1 MSSRRVAMRRWVGPI
16 AAIGAGMVLMGW
28 PVTAAHAEDPVDIET
43 QITDQVDALGD
54 RRGEVE
60 AALAQ
65 LDADHQLQ
73 LFVVYVDS
81 FAGLN
86 AEDWANETANRNSF
100 GFNDALLAIATGDRE
115 FGDSFDPDYPLT
127 DNQLTEV
134 ATVAIEPPLR
144 EHDWAG
150 SAIGAAEGYAA
161 ALDGEPIPEPE
172 ITPGEADPN
181 ADGITWW
188 LPMAAVAV
196 IGAVGVYAYT
206 RSRQRRQATSTAS
219 SQRSAPE

>member
-1 MSSRRVAMRRWVGPI
+1 
-16 AAIGAGMVLMGW
+16 
-28 PVTAAHAEDPVDIET
+28 DPVDIET

-54 RRGEVE
+54 RRGELE

-73 LFVVYVDS
+73 LFVVYVES

-134 ATVAIEPPLR
+134 ANVAIEPPLR
-144 EHDWAG
+144 ENDWAG
-150 SAIGAAEGYAA
+150 AAIGAAEGYAA
-161 ALDGEPIPEPE
+161 GLDGEPIPEPD
-172 ITPGEADPN
+172 ITPGEADPSS
-181 ADGITWW
+181 DGISWW
-188 LPMAAVAV
+188 VSIVAVAGV
-196 IGAVGVYAYT
+196 GAVGVFAYT

>member
-1 MSSRRVAMRRWVGPI
+1 MSSRRVAMRRWVGPA

-28 PVTAAHAEDPVDIET
+28 PVAAHAEDPVDIET

-54 RRGEVE
+54 RRGVVE

-86 AEDWANETANRNSF
+86 AEDWANDTANRNSF

-127 DNQLTEV
+127 DEQLTEV
-134 ATVAIEPPLR
+134 AHVAKDRGQRSIYVASDLL
-144 EHDWAG
+144 
-150 SAIGAAEGYAA
+150 AEEAVPAA
-161 ALDGEPIPEPE
+161 APAPSNG
-172 ITPGEADPN
+172 
-181 ADGITWW
+181 
-188 LPMAAVAV
+188 VV
-196 IGAVGVYAYT
+196 VGGKEE
-206 RSRQRRQATSTAS
+206 S
-219 SQRSAPE
+219 

>member
-1 MSSRRVAMRRWVGPI
+1 MSSRRVAMRRWVGPT
-16 AAIGAGMVLMGW
+16 AAIGAGIVLVGW
-28 PVTAAHAEDPVDIET
+28 AVTAHAEDPVDIET
-43 QITDQVDALGD
+43 QITDQVDALGN
-54 RRGEVE
+54 RHGEVE

-86 AEDWANETANRNSF
+86 AEDWANETANRNRF

-115 FGDSFDPDYPLT
+115 FGDSLDPDYPLT
-127 DNQLTEV
+127 DEQLTEV

-144 EHDWAG
+144 ENDWAG
-150 SAIGAAEGYAA
+150 AAIGAAEGYAA
-161 ALDGEPIPEPE
+161 ALDGDPIPEPE
-172 ITPGEADPN
+172 ITPGEADPS
-181 ADGITWW
+181 ADGIPWW
-188 LPMAAVAV
+188 LPIVAVAG

-206 RSRQRRQATSTAS
+206 RSRRRRQATSTAS

>member
-1 MSSRRVAMRRWVGPI
+1 MSSRRVAMRRWVGPT
-16 AAIGAGMVLMGW
+16 AAIGAGIVLVGW
-28 PVTAAHAEDPVDIET
+28 AVTAHAEDPVDIET
-43 QITDQVDALGD
+43 QITDRVDALGD

-86 AEDWANETANRNSF
+86 AEDWANETANGNGF
-100 GFNDALLAIATGDRE
+100 GFNDALLVIATGDRE

-150 SAIGAAEGYAA
+150 SAIAAAEGYAA
-161 ALDGEPIPEPE
+161 ALDGEPIPEPK
-172 ITPGEADPN
+172 ITPGEADPS
-181 ADGITWW
+181 ADGMPWW
-188 LPMAAVAV
+188 VPIMAGAGAGAVAV
-196 IGAVGVYAYT
+196 YAYA